1 MANFIKI
8 KAADIDGGTTNGS
21 DILIGDI
28 VYVAQGAADGTGSAD
43 TWNVMTSAGKSYTF
57 TTAGKGLEWA
67 NQAISA
73 SGIKKVVD
81 NVSKGLNIP
90 CGCKGRR
97 DALNKMFPYKK

>member
-8 KAADIDGGTTNGS
+8 KAIDIDGGSTNGS

-28 VYVAQGAADGTGSAD
+28 VYVAQGAANGTGSAD

-57 TTAGKGLEWA
+57 TTTGKGLEWA

-73 SGIKKVVD
+73 CTANPGGVVAIVQ
-81 NVSKGLNIP
+81 NSTGVKITAIAG
-90 CGCKGRR
+90 
-97 DALNKMFPYKK
+97 A

>member
-8 KAADIDGGTTNGS
+8 KAIDIDGGTTNGS

-28 VYVAQGAADGTGSAD
+28 VYVAQGAPDGVGSAD

-57 TTAGKGLEWA
+57 TTTGKGLEWA

-73 SGIKKVVD
+73 CTANPGGVVAIVQNSTGVKITGIT
-81 NVSKGLNIP
+81 G
-90 CGCKGRR
+90 
-97 DALNKMFPYKK
+97 A

>member
-8 KAADIDGGTTNGS
+8 KAVDIDGGTTNGS

-28 VYVAQGAADGTGSAD
+28 VYVAQGAADGSGSAD

-57 TTAGKGLEWA
+57 TTTGKGLEWA

-73 SGIKKVVD
+73 CTANPGGVVAIVQNSTGVKISGIA
-81 NVSKGLNIP
+81 G
-90 CGCKGRR
+90 
-97 DALNKMFPYKK
+97 A

>member
-8 KAADIDGGTTNGS
+8 KAVDIDGGTTNGS

-28 VYVAQGAADGTGSAD
+28 VYVAQGAADGTGSTD

-57 TTAGKGLEWA
+57 TTTGKGLEWA

-73 SGIKKVVD
+73 CTANPGGVVAIVQNSTGVKITGIA
-81 NVSKGLNIP
+81 G
-90 CGCKGRR
+90 
-97 DALNKMFPYKK
+97 A

>member
-8 KAADIDGGTTNGS
+8 KAVDIDGGTTNGS

-57 TTAGKGLEWA
+57 TTTGKGLEWA

-73 SGIKKVVD
+73 CTANPGGVVAIVQNSTGVKITGIA
-81 NVSKGLNIP
+81 G
-90 CGCKGRR
+90 
-97 DALNKMFPYKK
+97 A

>member
-8 KAADIDGGTTNGS
+8 KAVDIDGGTTNGS

-57 TTAGKGLEWA
+57 TTTGKGLEWA

-73 SGIKKVVD
+73 CTANPGGVVAIVQNSTGVKISGIA
-81 NVSKGLNIP
+81 G
-90 CGCKGRR
+90 
-97 DALNKMFPYKK
+97 A

>member
-8 KAADIDGGTTNGS
+8 KAVDIDGGTTNGS

-57 TTAGKGLEWA
+57 TTTGKGLEWA

-73 SGIKKVVD
+73 CTANPGGVMAVVQNSTGVKISAISG
-81 NVSKGLNIP
+81 S
-90 CGCKGRR
+90 
-97 DALNKMFPYKK
+97 

>member
-8 KAADIDGGTTNGS
+8 KASDIDGGTTNGS

-28 VYVAQGAADGTGSAD
+28 VYVAQGAADGSGSAD

-57 TTAGKGLEWA
+57 TTTGKGLEWA

-73 SGIKKVVD
+73 CTANPGGVVAIVQNSTGVKISGIA
-81 NVSKGLNIP
+81 G
-90 CGCKGRR
+90 
-97 DALNKMFPYKK
+97 A

>member
-8 KAADIDGGTTNGS
+8 KAIDIDGGSTNGS

-43 TWNVMTSAGKSYTF
+43 TWNVMTSAGKSYVF
-57 TTAGKGLEWA
+57 TTTGKGLEWA

-73 SGIKKVVD
+73 CTANPGGVVAIVQ
-81 NVSKGLNIP
+81 NSTGVKITAIAG
-90 CGCKGRR
+90 
-97 DALNKMFPYKK
+97 A

>member
-28 VYVAQGAADGTGSAD
+28 VYVAQGAADGSCSAD

-57 TTAGKGLEWA
+57 TTTGKGLEWA

-73 SGIKKVVD
+73 CTANPGGVVAIVQNSTGVKISGIA
-81 NVSKGLNIP
+81 G
-90 CGCKGRR
+90 
-97 DALNKMFPYKK
+97 A

>member
-28 VYVAQGAADGTGSAD
+28 VYVAQGAADGSGSAD
-43 TWNVMTSAGKSYTF
+43 TWNVMTNAGKSYTF
-57 TTAGKGLEWA
+57 TTTGKGLEWA

-73 SGIKKVVD
+73 CTANPGGVVAIVQNSTGVKISGIA
-81 NVSKGLNIP
+81 G
-90 CGCKGRR
+90 
-97 DALNKMFPYKK
+97 A

>member
-8 KAADIDGGTTNGS
+8 KAIDIDGGTTNGS

-43 TWNVMTSAGKSYTF
+43 TWSVMTSAGKSYTF
-57 TTAGKGLEWA
+57 TTTGKGLEWA

-73 SGIKKVVD
+73 CTANPGGVVAIVQNSTGVKISGIA
-81 NVSKGLNIP
+81 G
-90 CGCKGRR
+90 
-97 DALNKMFPYKK
+97 A